1 MPLLDGIEINTQIT
15 DMKPTK
21 KGGVVL
27 GKMYSDDMII
37 AAIMST
43 KTNKE
48 AADKLGMNQRHF
60 YNRLREKPLQAK
72 LQAAQEKL
80 TQEVGNQLMRSMSA
94 AVDVLNEIMQDKDA
108 NRQTR
113 VYAANSVIQN
123 ALKLTERET
132 ITSRLEALEDEIQ

>member
-1 MPLLDGIEINTQIT
+1 M
-15 DMKPTK
+15 
-21 KGGVVL
+21 
-27 GKMYSDDMII
+27 GKMYSDEMII

-48 AADKLGMNQRHF
+48 AADMLGMNRRHF